1 MSTDQDAMGPGSIAA
16 AIAAGAVMGTLLAAG
31 NVYAGLKIGFTSDG
45 SLVAA
50 ILAIA
55 LIRGLGRLLPT
66 SFTARHTNLTQTAA
80 SAGAFCA
87 VAGLTNAVPAMH
99 MSGVSPS
106 PWLLLPWVFFI
117 AALGI
122 CIAVPLRR
130 RAIEVDKLRF
140 PSGVV
145 CAETIRTLHAKAGR
159 ARQAA
164 ATLGGAAAFSSAVTW
179 LRDAGIP
186 GLLAPPI
193 PMKTTL
199 PGSLGAFSLKS
210 LSLGIAW
217 SPLLFAVGAIV
228 GLRIGLSLV
237 LGAGLGWV
245 LGGPLLASH
254 GLIDP
259 EAKRAIVTWTV
270 WPAVGLI
277 TAGGLTAL
285 LAGGGVFR
293 RALDLF
299 RRSPAR
305 QDPVPGAVPRTW
317 WLGGLAA
324 AGLGTTIAAW
334 AAFGVPV
341 WQSLVA
347 ILLAL
352 PIAAVAIRAVGET
365 DMSPSNNLAKVTQFV
380 FAGLAPG
387 QTVAN
392 VAAAGVASGCAI
404 EASEVMTDLK
414 SGASSRTAPATSS
427 SRSSSASSSPP
438 ERPSRPTASWSP
450 WCPSA
455 TRRSRPPRPWPG
467 RRSPTAWPEARPA
480 SPPEP
485 PPPPG
490 SPPPPASSSASPSP
504 SRRASPCPRPSPS
517 ASASS
522 SPPPTPSPSSSEPP
536 PAPCSRSSPAPSGSA
551 TSTC

>member
-1 MSTDQDAMGPGSIAA
+1 MTTGSIAA
-16 AIAAGAVMGTLLAAG
+16 AIAAGAIMGTLLAAG

-55 LIRGLGRLLPT
+55 LIRGLGLFLPV

-130 RAIEVDKLRF
+130 RAIEVDRLRF

-164 ATLGGAAAFSSAVTW
+164 ASLGGAAAFSAAVTW

-186 GLLAPPI
+186 GLLEPVI

-199 PGSLGAFSLKS
+199 PGSLGAFTLKK

-237 LGAGLGWV
+237 LGAGFGWV
-245 LGGPLLASH
+245 LGGPLLAHH

-259 EAKRAIVTWTV
+259 EARRAIVTWTV

-277 TAGGLTAL
+277 TPEASPPCSPEAGSSGARSISSGRAP
-285 LAGGGVFR
+285 AGRTPCPAPFPAPGGSAASPP
-293 RALDLF
+293 RAWEPPSPPGRPSACPSGRASSPSCSPF
-299 RRSPAR
+299 PSRRSPSA
-305 QDPVPGAVPRTW
+305 P
-317 WLGGLAA
+317 
-324 AGLGTTIAAW
+324 W
-334 AAFGVPV
+334 A
-341 WQSLVA
+341 
-347 ILLAL
+347 
-352 PIAAVAIRAVGET
+352 
-365 DMSPSNNLAKVTQFV
+365 
-380 FAGLAPG
+380 
-387 QTVAN
+387 
-392 VAAAGVASGCAI
+392 
-404 EASEVMTDLK
+404 
-414 SGASSRTAPATSS
+414 
-427 SRSSSASSSPP
+427 
-438 ERPSRPTASWSP
+438 RPT
-450 WCPSA
+450 
-455 TRRSRPPRPWPG
+455 
-467 RRSPTAWPEARPA
+467 
-480 SPPEP
+480 
-485 PPPPG
+485 
-490 SPPPPASSSASPSP
+490 
-504 SRRASPCPRPSPS
+504 
-517 ASASS
+517 
-522 SPPPTPSPSSSEPP
+522 
-536 PAPCSRSSPAPSGSA
+536 
-551 TSTC
+551 